1 MAFQT
6 FFNYFQLAILLGI
19 VILAI
24 LIVREALKTPKVQKY
39 SKQFKLFGR
48 NNSRTTT
55 TSSGTSTNNNYTIN
69 N

>member
-24 LIVREALKTPKVQKY
+24 LIVREALKKPKVQKY
-39 SKQFKLFGR
+39 TMTRSLFGR
-48 NNSRTTT
+48 RNNYSRTA
-55 TSSGTSTNNNYTIN
+55 NEK
-69 N
+69 